1 MYRGGNK
8 CFYWGRG
15 CASFREAKE
24 MTFDLGF
31 EEPRVCQV
39 DGRADGESFPGGGL
53 NRCKGKEV

>member
-1 MYRGGNK
+1 
-8 CFYWGRG
+8 
-15 CASFREAKE
+15 